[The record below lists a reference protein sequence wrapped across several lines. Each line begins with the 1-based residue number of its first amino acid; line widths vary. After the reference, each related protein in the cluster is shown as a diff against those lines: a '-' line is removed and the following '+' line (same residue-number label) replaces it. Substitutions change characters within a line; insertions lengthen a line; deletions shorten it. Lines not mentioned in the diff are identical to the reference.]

1 MSWSSVK
8 VKVDG
13 NEVVG
18 QVHSAGNLVTIPFV
32 DGVDAGSSISVDG
45 KSCTVERAINVG
57 GRDETLDVFVSADA
71 PKKAKAKKVE
81 AEDEGET
88 PET

>member
-1 MSWSSVK
+1 MAWSIVK

-18 QVHSAGNLVTIPFV
+18 QVHSAGNLVTLPFV
-32 DGVDAGSSISVDG
+32 DGVGAGSSISVDG
-45 KSCTVERAINVG
+45 KSYTVERAINVG
-57 GRDETLDVFVSADA
+57 GRDETLDVFIGAGAS
-71 PKKAKAKKVE
+71 KKAKAKKVE

>member
-1 MSWSSVK
+1 MAWSSENVK
-8 VKVDG
+8 VNGD
-13 NEVVG
+13 EVVG

-32 DGVDAGSSISVDG
+32 DGIEAGSSISVGG
-45 KSCTVERAINVG
+45 KSYTVERAINVG
-57 GRDETLDVFVSADA
+57 GRDETLDVFIGAGAS
-71 PKKAKAKKVE
+71 KKAKAKKVE

>member
-1 MSWSSVK
+1 MAWSSVK

-18 QVHSAGNLVTIPFV
+18 QVHSAGNLVTLPFV

-45 KSCTVERAINVG
+45 KSYTVERAINVG
-57 GRDETLDVFVSADA
+57 GRDETLDVFIGAGA